1 MSAAVLPILILG
13 LGWTGQF
20 LTELMLSMQMDYAA
34 TTRDGR
40 NDTIA
45 WTLPDNCA
53 SLNVS
58 SLPFAQT
65 VLVTFPVKQPQCLD
79 ALIDA
84 YEAQHE
90 QSSQWILLSSTRPF
104 SGNPADRHT
113 PLDRS
118 KDTGRMSAEDTLIQR
133 GGSVLHLAGLWGNQR
148 YHVSKTKQKKK
159 GPGLICINR
168 QPKNWVPRFSTAEAI
183 RNKLLQRQ
191 LHLIHGKDVARAILA
206 VHQQFKPGERWIITD
221 QTCYDW
227 IKLFLAWG
235 SEEQIQIARDL
246 AIHDDQC
253 RQALG
258 DGSLEEVVA
267 RGEVKPRLDST
278 EFWETFHLK
287 PTEFLSV

>member
-1 MSAAVLPILILG
+1 LPLLILG

-20 LTELMLSMQMDYAA
+20 LTALMLSMQMDYAA

-40 NDTIA
+40 NGTII

-53 SLNVS
+53 SLDVT

-65 VLVTFPVKQPQCLD
+65 VLVTFPIKQPQCLD
-79 ALIDA
+79 ALINA
-84 YEAQHE
+84 YEAQHG

-104 SGNPADRHT
+104 SGDPADRHT

-148 YHVSKTKQKKK
+148 
-159 GPGLICINR
+159 
-168 QPKNWVPRFSTAEAI
+168 QPKNWVPRFPTAEAI

-235 SEEQIQIARDL
+235 SDEQ
-246 AIHDDQC
+246 
-253 RQALG
+253 
-258 DGSLEEVVA
+258 
-267 RGEVKPRLDST
+267 
-278 EFWETFHLK
+278 
-287 PTEFLSV
+287 

>member
-1 MSAAVLPILILG
+1 MEQRVMSAAVLPILILG

-148 YHVSKTKQKKK
+148 
-159 GPGLICINR
+159 

>member
-1 MSAAVLPILILG
+1 MEQRVMSAAVLPILILG

-20 LTELMLSMQMDYAA
+20 LAELMSSMQIDYAA

-40 NDTIA
+40 NDTIV

-53 SLNVS
+53 FLNVS

-84 YEAQHE
+84 YEAQHK

-104 SGNPADRHT
+104 SGDPADRHT

-148 YHVSKTKQKKK
+148 
-159 GPGLICINR
+159 
-168 QPKNWVPRFSTAEAI
+168 QPKNWVPRFPTAEAI

-235 SEEQIQIARDL
+235 SEEQIKIARDL

-253 RQALG
+253 RQVLG

-267 RGEVKPRLDST
+267 RGGVKPRLDST
-278 EFWETFHLK
+278 EFWETFHLE
-287 PTEFLSV
+287 PTEFLNV